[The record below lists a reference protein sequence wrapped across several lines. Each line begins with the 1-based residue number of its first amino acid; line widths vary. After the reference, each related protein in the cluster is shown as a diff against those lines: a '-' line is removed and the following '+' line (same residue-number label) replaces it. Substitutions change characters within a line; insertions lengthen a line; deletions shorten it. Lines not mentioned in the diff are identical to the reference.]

1 MKSLTKNTIVM
12 FGKRGFA
19 ATVTVNIPKF
29 ELHNLKD
36 SQMPKTATTNKQEL
50 MSYFTRMA
58 LMRRT
63 EIVADN
69 LYKAKLIRGFCH
81 LYDGQEAIAEGME
94 AGLTYEDAIVTAYR
108 DHCTA
113 IARGDTPYRVLAEMM

>member
-1 MKSLTKNTIVM
+1 MKSFSKNTIVI
-12 FGKRGFA
+12 FGKQGKRGFA
-19 ATVTVNIPKF
+19 TSVTVNMPKF
-29 ELHNLKD
+29 ELYRLQE
-36 SQMPKTATTNKQEL
+36 SQMPKSATTNKQEL
-50 MSYFTRMA
+50 MAYFTRMS

-94 AGLTYEDAIVTAYR
+94 AGLTYDDAIITAYR
-108 DHCTA
+108 DHC
-113 IARGDTPYRVLAEMM
+113 